1 MTYLILSYLILYS
14 LRLVQSIRF
23 LFLIYCKTKKS
34 YHWTKLS
41 FTIWT
46 TKKCIKTEIKKKE
59 RRNRKKNR
67 EKHCPKHHDF
77 RRFSASVSWQ
87 RQPQRYNRETKF
99 TSNQPSRHRAR
110 SGQHRFQGVHNE
122 IFFACQPDYGI
133 CLFQYKRHRSC
144 LSSFPFGV
152 TLILS
157 SKSFSISAGGE
168 GATRREREREEG
180 WRDIEVR
187 VRCRHMYGTVAASGE
202 RILISRWLMRI
213 RMG

>member
-1 MTYLILSYLILYS
+1 MNNKK
-14 LRLVQSIRF
+14 
-23 LFLIYCKTKKS
+23 KTHKNRNK
-34 YHWTKLS
+34 
-41 FTIWT
+41 
-46 TKKCIKTEIKKKE
+46 KKKE

-77 RRFSASVSWQ
+77 RRFSPSVSWP

-122 IFFACQPDYGI
+122 IFFACQPNYGI
-133 CLFQYKRHRSC
+133 CLFQYNRSC

-168 GATRREREREEG
+168 GATRRERERKEG
-180 WRDIEVR
+180 
-187 VRCRHMYGTVAASGE
+187 
-202 RILISRWLMRI
+202 
-213 RMG
+213 